1 MYNWIRGDAAAVV
14 LPTEMECEHRVHRE
28 HLVLLNSTVSYF
40 ATTSYMPTPRASCP
54 ALSVHIMSCTR
65 HATPPRAPPPSV
77 LAAGQQVV
85 LHGERGEY
93 FQVLVTIEQSQEL
106 RAGARPSTS
115 LGNSTK

>member
-40 ATTSYMPTPRASCP
+40 ATTSYMPTPRTSCP

-65 HATPPRAPPPSV
+65 HATPPAPRRPQSSPPGSR
-77 LAAGQQVV
+77 LYSTASAANIF
-85 LHGERGEY
+85 R
-93 FQVLVTIEQSQEL
+93 SW
-106 RAGARPSTS
+106 
-115 LGNSTK
+115 